1 MGTHVT
7 DAVVGE
13 LTLTLDRDGG
23 TMRVEGDGIPVVVV
37 RRSDEAVARR
47 HIPIGTRVPGQL
59 TMTLD
64 GATVPLRPGPGRV
77 TRHSYRA
84 EADHAGT
91 VYTLIP
97 TSEESSSLFRGEQ
110 HLGNLTTF
118 ADGEVRAEWVVSP
131 TPEEAAIGYALAA
144 CFGSGAEHAL
154 LAILN
159 LFSF

>member
-1 MGTHVT
+1 METHLT

-23 TMRVEGDGIPVVVV
+23 TVRVEGEGIPPVVV

-47 HIPIGTRVPGQL
+47 HIPIGTRGPDQL

-84 EADHAGT
+84 EVDHAGI

-97 TSEESSSLFRGEQ
+97 TSEESSSLFRGEH

-118 ADGEVRAEWVVSP
+118 ADGEARAEWVAAP

-144 CFGSGAEHAL
+144 CFGSGAEHPL
-154 LAILN
+154 LAIVGMLP
-159 LFSF
+159 F